1 MAAFVVINRFYFT
14 LLNVVPVAPNEFI
27 VSLSVAEVIV

>member
-1 MAAFVVINRFYFT
+1 MAAFVVTNRFYFT
-14 LLNVVPVAPNEFI
+14 LLNVVPVALNEFI